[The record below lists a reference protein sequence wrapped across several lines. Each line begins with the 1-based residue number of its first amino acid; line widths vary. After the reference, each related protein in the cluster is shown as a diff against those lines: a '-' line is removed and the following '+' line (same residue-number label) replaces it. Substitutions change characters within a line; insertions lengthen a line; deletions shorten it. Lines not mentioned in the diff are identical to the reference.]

1 MVIAANPISCVL
13 LAACVGI
20 ASAAPQINMNIADF
34 RASNI
39 IVKDVCVVGG
49 GSSGTYAA
57 IRLKDLGKSVV
68 LVEREDH
75 LGGHTATYTDP
86 ATNATIDYGVQY
98 FHNNDFVKAYFARFD
113 IPLTPVSTTASTG
126 TQEYVDFSTGAKVD
140 YRMPDPSLGLQTY
153 AGILSQYYYLESGF
167 NLPNP
172 VPADLLLTFN
182 EFVTKYSIQ
191 DFVPFAA
198 LFTQGLGNLLAQPML
213 YVFKNLGLEVIQD
226 ISIGFLGTARH
237 DNSELYRKAAAEL
250 GNNALLS
257 STIIAMDRSCSP
269 AKLLVKTPTGL
280 KLILAKKL
288 IFTVPPKIENL
299 GGFDIDN
306 TEKELFKQFSNS
318 GYYTTLM
325 RNTGIPDGL
334 TISNTGNSTP
344 HNLPALAAPYW
355 FRSVGVSGL
364 VDVKY
369 GASSTSI
376 PSSDAKVKADILASL
391 RRFKSS
397 GVLSTATPESAEFI
411 GFHSHTPF
419 ELTVPKAA
427 IAAGFY
433 TKLYALQG
441 RKNTWWT
448 GAAWHT
454 HDSSSLWIFTEG
466 IVQSLVAAA

>member
-1 MVIAANPISCVL
+1 
-13 LAACVGI
+13 
-20 ASAAPQINMNIADF
+20 
-34 RASNI
+34 
-39 IVKDVCVVGG
+39 
-49 GSSGTYAA
+49 
-57 IRLKDLGKSVV
+57 
-68 LVEREDH
+68 
-75 LGGHTATYTDP
+75 
-86 ATNATIDYGVQY
+86 
-98 FHNNDFVKAYFARFD
+98 
-113 IPLTPVSTTASTG
+113 
-126 TQEYVDFSTGAKVD
+126 
-140 YRMPDPSLGLQTY
+140 
-153 AGILSQYYYLESGF
+153 
-167 NLPNP
+167 
-172 VPADLLLTFN
+172 
-182 EFVTKYSIQ
+182 
-191 DFVPFAA
+191 
-198 LFTQGLGNLLAQPML
+198 ML

-466 IVQSLVAAA
+466 IVQSLIAAA